1 MQTNIPKDVILNK
14 VKGKAILKTSG
25 ITVIGEVPNEAFLI
39 MATPK
44 ALTNKPTINTIYLL
58 NFSI

>member
-1 MQTNIPKDVILNK
+1 MKTNIPKDVILNK

-39 MATPK
+39 MGYA
-44 ALTNKPTINTIYLL
+44 
-58 NFSI
+58 